1 MQTNPAPMLHQQLNM
16 AIKNRADNKPTKVK
30 QKGLLGPRT
39 MPKNNE
45 QKDAEPIDRCALYMK
60 LIQEKREELKN
71 GNA

>member
-1 MQTNPAPMLHQQLNM
+1 MQTNPAPMLHQKLNM
-16 AIKNRADNKPTKVK
+16 AIKNKVDNKSTRVK

-39 MPKNNE
+39 MPKDNE